1 MMPADVDVNTF
12 YIFAVSLIVISM
24 MLKAYNDNIFTSAF
38 FLISVMFL
46 AGIVLS
52 EAFDFLRK
60 RKEVYQKK

>member
-1 MMPADVDVNTF
+1 MPADVDVNTF